1 MYGRTYFA
9 GESQS
14 SYTGMYSYGS
24 TSRGQQFLPKVT
36 LEWDANVVPI
46 TAGTV
51 TPSELTYTDV
61 RVGRS
66 QSQTVTI
73 TNTGNQPFTPV
84 IDTTNLPSEF
94 TVTGNGQLLPNGTL
108 DLTVTYTP
116 TDEGPHSGS
125 FTVTIGDQTYTVT
138 VTGSAVIPNNMLSSD
153 EVMVPVYKT
162 DLEVLTAYTI
172 DQLEADINHLLPENV
187 TNTDVNVKVTSD
199 NAITRYDV
207 YHRAD
212 AKESDENWAT
222 GEINRTVA
230 YAVHNDENN
239 YFPFAKDENDL
250 TSWVQQPTVS
260 FAGEE
265 EDTWVHLND
274 YVTVQNFATWYVPVV
289 VADGVVT
296 TGNTY
301 GAPIRPSYL
310 GLMTAT
316 VNYDQSTVRTDAGNN
331 KAQYMYMTAEV
342 AMHCEAPQVEEGADY
357 HYECFKAR
365 AWRVWTP
372 YVLGVGAGELTETLL
387 GEVELRGAVC
397 DTIIGCKDFQWV
409 NGQWS
414 WEEPAF
420 CIPAGTTPL
429 FVSRF
434 YYRRVA
440 NDTPSLNAGGG
451 GGGGGGGAGAPGDGP
466 MPPENHTGL
475 ADLTLDKEIVGVT
488 YINSLG
494 MSSSQPFE
502 GLNIIVTRYT
512 DGTTSTSTV
521 FKR

>member
-1 MYGRTYFA
+1 
-9 GESQS
+9 
-14 SYTGMYSYGS
+14 
-24 TSRGQQFLPKVT
+24 
-36 LEWDANVVPI
+36 
-46 TAGTV
+46 
-51 TPSELTYTDV
+51 
-61 RVGRS
+61 
-66 QSQTVTI
+66 
-73 TNTGNQPFTPV
+73 
-84 IDTTNLPSEF
+84 
-94 TVTGNGQLLPNGTL
+94 
-108 DLTVTYTP
+108 
-116 TDEGPHSGS
+116 
-125 FTVTIGDQTYTVT
+125 
-138 VTGSAVIPNNMLSSD
+138 
-153 EVMVPVYKT
+153 
-162 DLEVLTAYTI
+162 
-172 DQLEADINHLLPENV
+172 
-187 TNTDVNVKVTSD
+187 
-199 NAITRYDV
+199 
-207 YHRAD
+207 
-212 AKESDENWAT
+212 
-222 GEINRTVA
+222 
-230 YAVHNDENN
+230 
-239 YFPFAKDENDL
+239 
-250 TSWVQQPTVS
+250 
-260 FAGEE
+260 
-265 EDTWVHLND
+265 
-274 YVTVQNFATWYVPVV
+274 
-289 VADGVVT
+289 
-296 TGNTY
+296 
-301 GAPIRPSYL
+301 
-310 GLMTAT
+310 
-316 VNYDQSTVRTDAGNN
+316 
-331 KAQYMYMTAEV
+331 MYMTAEV

-512 DGTTSTSTV
+512 DGTTSTSKV